1 MKHGKPLSIFS
12 AALLG
17 LSAAAAFTA
26 FGANSI
32 AAEAAEYTYGD
43 FQYSYTAGN
52 PNVTLKKYLGS
63 STSVTVS
70 GYVPSPDGWK
80 TVSKIGNWA
89 FVTVVPPTGP
99 NSSAGYIPMN
109 VASVNIPST
118 VTEIGAGAFCGC
130 TTLQTVSLS
139 SNLTKIGGSAFE
151 NTGLTSVSLPASVSE
166 IEIKAFKNTKLT
178 SVTLPAG
185 LTEIASEAFSG
196 CTKLTTVSW
205 PAGLTEIG
213 DSAFEGCTKLTSVVL
228 PASVTRIEGCA
239 FDGCTKLNTLE
250 IKGAAYIGG
259 GAFSNC
265 TALTNAKL
273 HKNCT
278 AGKNAFKGCTA
289 LNKVKSIVPWSTDSS
304 GKPVLTT
311 NSDVRKLLKNVFAK
325 SDDFKFG
332 NDYCDALCNYIVTT
346 ETRWW
351 MSDAVKARQLH
362 DWLVRHADYEDD
374 LDQNGVQNESMDDP
388 ENHTVAGLFI
398 SYGLDIRGAG
408 IGETVCEGFSLAY
421 KKLLSEV
428 NIEAYVLHATGRNT
442 VTGEPLN
449 HAWNLVKI
457 GNSYYQCDV
466 TADEGVA
473 HGSGADT
480 NSTGTKYSFFMK
492 SAADMHNAHMNYN
505 QNYTYVGVHSSNNTS
520 EARDAFQNC
529 STVSMQDSD
538 GDGLLDS
545 DLNFDG
551 EVNYLD
557 YQVFFSLYYNG
568 DINIDGQV
576 NEQDNYLAQLYNAI
590 FSGAPL
596 THEIWLWF
604 CIYANIPG

>member
-17 LSAAAAFTA
+17 LSAAAAFTV

-32 AAEAAEYTYGD
+32 AAEAADYTYGD

-52 PNVTLKKYLGS
+52 PNVTLEKYLGS

-80 TVSKIGNWA
+80 TVSKIGDWA

-99 NSSAGYIPMN
+99 NRPPSFIPKN
-109 VASVNIPST
+109 VTSVNIPST
-118 VTEIGAGAFCGC
+118 VTEIGAGAFINCS
-130 TTLQTVSLS
+130 TLQTVSLS
-139 SNLTKIGGSAFE
+139 SNLTKIGENAFE

-166 IEIKAFKNTKLT
+166 IETKAFKNTKLT

-205 PAGLTEIG
+205 PAGLTAIS
-213 DSAFEGCTKLTSVVL
+213 DSAFDGCTKLTSVVL

-278 AGKNAFKGCTA
+278 AGAGAFTGCTA

-311 NSDVRKLLKNVFAK
+311 NSDVRKLLENVFLK
-325 SDDFKFG
+325 SDNFKFG

-362 DWLVRHADYEDD
+362 DWLVRHADYEDE
-374 LDQNGVQNESMDDP
+374 LDRNGVQNEALNDE
-388 ENHTVAGLFI
+388 ENHTIAGLFI

-408 IGETVCEGFSLAY
+408 VGETVCEGFAKAY
-421 KKLLSEV
+421 QKLLAKV
-428 NIEAYVLHATGRNT
+428 NIESHVLYAHAKYGFGSH
-442 VTGEPLN
+442 V
-449 HAWNLVKI
+449 WNLVKI
-457 GNSYYQCDV
+457 GNTYYQCDV
-466 TADEGVA
+466 MQDDKKA
-473 HGSGADT
+473 HENGTDTSTMGKYYGA
-480 NSTGTKYSFFMK
+480 FML
-492 SAADMHNAHMNYN
+492 SDADMIVEHENYFN
-505 QNYTYVGVHSSNNTS
+505 PTIVYQNECNNIP
-520 EARDAFQNC
+520 AAQIAFQNC